1 MQLIGKIVGSFL
13 GYLMAGP
20 FGLLLGLFIGNFF
33 DKGLKKH
40 LSQQQYAAYFSE
52 KRPQIKT
59 SFIKTIS
66 CLMGLIAK
74 ADGRVSEAELQFAN
88 YMFTLLKLNLTE
100 LETAQQWFT
109 TSKNGQVSHDDQV
122 RMLHYLKQVN
132 LKLCKCCL
140 DITYQ
145 MAKIDGLTQ
154 SKINLMNELLTSIGF
169 APLETIFN
177 AHEFWQKV
185 YTEHAYQQHQRR
197 RRSSSSSYGSG
208 SYRSYQSPPRNTSLT
223 LGEAFTVL
231 GLQVTAGQA
240 EVKKAY
246 RKLMSKYHPDKM
258 IAKGASSQELKQA
271 TEKTQQIS
279 KAYSYIC
286 DYKGW

>member
-1 MQLIGKIVGSFL
+1 MIITMQLIGKIVGSLL

-20 FGLLLGLFIGNFF
+20 FGVVLGLVIGNFF
-33 DKGLKKH
+33 DKGLKTH
-40 LSQQQYAAYFSE
+40 LTQQQYSAYFSE
-52 KRPQIKT
+52 KRPHIKT

-66 CLMGLIAK
+66 CLMGLMAK

-88 YMFTLLKLNLTE
+88 FMFTLLKLSPTE

-109 TSKNGQVSHDDQV
+109 TSKNGQVTHDDQV

-154 SKINLMNELLTSIGF
+154 SKINLMNDLLTSIGF

-185 YTEHAYQQHQRR
+185 YSEHVYQQHQRQG
-197 RRSSSSSYGSG
+197 RSSSNG
-208 SYRSYQSPPRNTSLT
+208 SYRNYQSPPRNTSLT
-223 LGEAFTVL
+223 LNDAFSVL
-231 GLQVTAGQA
+231 GLQVTAGKA

-258 IAKGASSQELKQA
+258 IAKGATNQELKQA

-286 DYKGW
+286 DYKRW

>member
-1 MQLIGKIVGSFL
+1 MQLIGKLVGSFL

-20 FGLLLGLFIGNFF
+20 FGALFGIFIGNFF

-40 LSQQQYAAYFSE
+40 LSQQQYSAYFSE
-52 KRPQIKT
+52 KRPQIKI

-66 CLMGLIAK
+66 CLMGLMAK

-88 YMFTLLKLNLTE
+88 YMFRLLKLTQTE

-109 TSKNGQVSHDDQV
+109 TSKNGQVAHDDQV

-132 LKLCKCCL
+132 LKLCKSCL

-154 SKINLMNELLTSIGF
+154 SKINLMNDLLTSIGF

-185 YTEHAYQQHQRR
+185 YSEHVYQQHQRQGR
-197 RRSSSSSYGSG
+197 SSSSYGSYRN
-208 SYRSYQSPPRNTSLT
+208 YRSPPKNTSLT
-223 LGEAFTVL
+223 LNDAFSVL

-258 IAKGASSQELKQA
+258 IAKGASNQELKKA